1 MRIARFLSNS
11 GVASRRKS
19 ELLVLEGKIRVN
31 GIVVK
36 DLSTKIDPSKDKVK
50 FLDEEIAISEK
61 IYIALNKPEG
71 YLSTVKD
78 SFKRK
83 TVLDLV
89 KGFKNNIRLFPVGRL
104 DLNSRGLIL
113 LTNDGDFALKITHP
127 RYMITKTYEIV
138 LNKPLESTDSK
149 KIING
154 VKIGNQKIIVSRL
167 IKQTLK
173 EKTEKIEITIHEGR
187 KRILRRLFN
196 YLGYKVTDLKRI
208 KIGELDLK
216 DIKEGSYRILGDED
230 INNIFQKNKN
240 T

>member
-138 LNKPLESTDSK
+138 LNKPLESADSK